1 VSGIYLKSRFT
12 HLLFGDGFFFEMNK
26 YFDIELNNETPASV
40 FMKLRELEP
49 VFLLESIERGVDQSR
64 YSFLGMG
71 SSQSIQV
78 RSGNFFLNGEKVSK
92 PKSQT
97 EMMDLFRKTLSEVP
111 DLKPSIEAVPFS
123 GGIVGFSSFEMI
135 RYFEDLPVPKGKEGI
150 LSPPDC
156 SYIAPTSL
164 LIFDHEENKMALLH
178 SGNEGERSNLRAEIL
193 AMLKK
198 EVNPNLKQKAYT
210 EPEANIDKEIFY
222 DAVEQAKHHIYEGDI
237 FQIVLSIAFSGSYDL
252 DPFDVYRA
260 MRLINP
266 SPYMF
271 YCETDGFK
279 IAGSSPEALVRLS
292 DDKASL
298 RPIAGTRPRGKDD
311 HEDRAHKESLLA
323 DEKEIAEHIML
334 VDLARNDLGRVAS
347 HGSIEVSPYQSIE
360 YYSHVMHIVSGVQGK
375 LEVSHDA
382 FDLFA
387 AAFPAG
393 TLVGAPKVRAM
404 ELIDDI
410 EPQLRGVYGGTVG
423 YFSKNGDMDQ
433 AIAIRTIVF
442 SDEKYCFQAGAGIVA
457 DSLPENEY
465 KEVLAKSEIL
475 RTALRMVKEGEL

>member
-1 VSGIYLKSRFT
+1 M
-12 HLLFGDGFFFEMNK
+12 GFFLVIGFFEMNK
-26 YFDIELNNETPASV
+26 YFDIELNSETPATV
-40 FMKLRELEP
+40 FMKLRQLTP
-49 VFLLESIERGVDQSR
+49 TFLLESIERGVDQSR
-64 YSFLGMG
+64 YSFLGIG

-78 RSGNFFLNGEKVSK
+78 RSGTFFLNGDEIST
-92 PKSQT
+92 PNSQE
-97 EMMDLFRKTLSEVP
+97 EMMNLFRKTLSKLP
-111 DLKPSIEAVPFS
+111 DLKPAIDTVPFS
-123 GGIVGFSSFEMI
+123 GGIVGFSSFDMV
-135 RYFEDLPVPKGKEGI
+135 RYFEHLPIAKNKKGI
-150 LSPPDC
+150 LAPPDS
-156 SYIAPTSL
+156 SYISPTSL
-164 LIFDHEENKMALLH
+164 LIFDHKRNKMALVH
-178 SGNEGERSNLRAEIL
+178 SGNEDERVQLRTEIL
-193 AMLKK
+193 AMLNIDI
-198 EVNPNLKQKAYT
+198 EPNLEKIIYS
-210 EPEANIDKEIFY
+210 EPEANMDKKTFY
-222 DAVEQAKHHIYEGDI
+222 EAVDKAKHHIYEGDI

-271 YCETDGFK
+271 YCESDGFK
-279 IAGSSPEALVRLS
+279 IAGSSPEALVRLNS
-292 DDKASL
+292 DKASL
-298 RPIAGTRPRGKDD
+298 RPIAGTRPRGSNTE
-311 HEDRAHKESLLA
+311 EDKSHKESLLA

-334 VDLARNDLGRVAS
+334 VDLARNDLGRVAK

-375 LEVSHDA
+375 LDEKYDA

-404 ELIDDI
+404 ELIDHI
-410 EPQLRGVYGGTVG
+410 EPNLRGVYGGTVG
-423 YFSKNGDMDQ
+423 YFAKNGDMDQ

-457 DSLPENEY
+457 DSMPENEY

-475 RTALRMVKEGEL
+475 RTALKMVKEGEL

>member
-1 VSGIYLKSRFT
+1 
-12 HLLFGDGFFFEMNK
+12 MNK
-26 YFDIELNNETPASV
+26 YFDIELNDETPASV
-40 FMKLRELEP
+40 FMKLRDISP
-49 VFLLESIERGVDQSR
+49 TFLLESIERGVDQSR
-64 YSFLGMG
+64 YSFLGIG
-71 SSQSIQV
+71 ASQSIQV
-78 RSGNFFLNGEKVSK
+78 RDGTYILNGEEVSK
-92 PKSQT
+92 PGT
-97 EMMDLFRKTLSEVP
+97 HNEMMNLFRKTLREIP
-111 DLKPSIEAVPFS
+111 DLKPSIDDIPFS
-123 GGIVGFSSFEMI
+123 GGMVGFSSFDMI
-135 RYFEDLPVPKGKEGI
+135 RHFEKLPVPKGKQGI
-150 LSPPDC
+150 LNPPDC

-178 SGNEGERSNLRAEIL
+178 SGNDQERINLRDEIL
-193 AMLKK
+193 KMLSKEISQSQKK
-198 EVNPNLKQKAYT
+198 KIYS
-210 EPEANIDKEIFY
+210 EPIANINKEIFY
-222 DAVEQAKHHIYEGDI
+222 DAVEKAKHHIFEGDI

-271 YCETDGFK
+271 YCESDGLK
-279 IAGSSPEALVRLS
+279 IAGSSPEALVRLGGN
-292 DDKASL
+292 KASL
-298 RPIAGTRPRGKDD
+298 RPIAGTRPRGKDSE
-311 HEDRAHKESLLA
+311 EDQSHKESLLD

-334 VDLARNDLGRVAS
+334 VDLARNDLGRVAK
-347 HGSIEVSPYQSIE
+347 HGSIEVKPYQSIE
-360 YYSHVMHIVSGVQGK
+360 YYSHVMHIVSGVQGS
-375 LEVSHDA
+375 LEEEKDA

-404 ELIDDI
+404 ELIDEI
-410 EPQLRGVYGGTVG
+410 EPQLRGIYGGTVG

-465 KEVLAKSEIL
+465 KEVLAKSQIL
-475 RTALRMVKEGEL
+475 RTALKMVKEGEL

>member
-1 VSGIYLKSRFT
+1 M
-12 HLLFGDGFFFEMNK
+12 GFFLAIGFFEMNK
-26 YFDIELNNETPASV
+26 YFDIELNSETPATV
-40 FMKLRELEP
+40 FMKLRQLTP
-49 VFLLESIERGVDQSR
+49 TFLLESIERGVDQSR
-64 YSFLGMG
+64 YSFLGIG

-78 RSGNFFLNGEKVSK
+78 RSGTFFLNGDEIST
-92 PKSQT
+92 PNSQE
-97 EMMDLFRKTLSEVP
+97 EMMNLFRKTLSKLP
-111 DLKPSIEAVPFS
+111 DLKPAIDTVPFS
-123 GGIVGFSSFEMI
+123 GGIVGFSSFDMV
-135 RYFEDLPVPKGKEGI
+135 RYFEHLPIAKNKKGI
-150 LSPPDC
+150 LAPPDS
-156 SYIAPTSL
+156 SYISPTSL
-164 LIFDHEENKMALLH
+164 LIFDHKRNKMALVH
-178 SGNEGERSNLRAEIL
+178 SGNEDERVQLRTEIL
-193 AMLKK
+193 AMLNIDI
-198 EVNPNLKQKAYT
+198 EPNLEKIIYS
-210 EPEANIDKEIFY
+210 EPEANIDKKTFY
-222 DAVEQAKHHIYEGDI
+222 EAVDKAKHHIYEGDI

-271 YCETDGFK
+271 YCESDGFK
-279 IAGSSPEALVRLS
+279 IAGSSPEALVRLNS
-292 DDKASL
+292 DKASL
-298 RPIAGTRPRGKDD
+298 RPIAGTRPRGSNTE
-311 HEDRAHKESLLA
+311 EDKSHKESLLA

-334 VDLARNDLGRVAS
+334 VDLARNDLGRVAK

-375 LEVSHDA
+375 LDEKYDA

-404 ELIDDI
+404 ELIDHI
-410 EPQLRGVYGGTVG
+410 EPNLRGVYGGTVG
-423 YFSKNGDMDQ
+423 YFAKNGDMDQ

-457 DSLPENEY
+457 DSMPENEY

-475 RTALRMVKEGEL
+475 RTALKMVKEGEL

>member
-1 VSGIYLKSRFT
+1 M
-12 HLLFGDGFFFEMNK
+12 GFFLVIGFFEMNK
-26 YFDIELNNETPASV
+26 YFDIELNSETPATV
-40 FMKLRELEP
+40 FMKLRQLTP
-49 VFLLESIERGVDQSR
+49 TFLLESIERGVDQSR
-64 YSFLGMG
+64 YSFLGIG

-78 RSGNFFLNGEKVSK
+78 RSGTFFLNGDEIST
-92 PKSQT
+92 PSSQE
-97 EMMDLFRKTLSEVP
+97 EMMNLFRKTLSNLP
-111 DLKPSIEAVPFS
+111 DLKPAIDTVPFS
-123 GGIVGFSSFEMI
+123 GGIVGFSSFDMV
-135 RYFEDLPVPKGKEGI
+135 RYFEHLPIAKNKKGI
-150 LSPPDC
+150 LAPPDS
-156 SYIAPTSL
+156 SYISPTSL
-164 LIFDHEENKMALLH
+164 LIFDHKRNKMALIH
-178 SGNEGERSNLRAEIL
+178 SGNEDERVQLRTEIL
-193 AMLKK
+193 AMLNIDI
-198 EVNPNLKQKAYT
+198 EPNLEKTIYS
-210 EPEANIDKEIFY
+210 EPEANIDKKTFY
-222 DAVEQAKHHIYEGDI
+222 EAVDKAKHHIYEGDI

-271 YCETDGFK
+271 YCESDGFK
-279 IAGSSPEALVRLS
+279 IAGSSPEALVRLNS
-292 DDKASL
+292 DKASL
-298 RPIAGTRPRGKDD
+298 RPIAGTRPRGSNTE
-311 HEDRAHKESLLA
+311 EDKSHKESLLA

-334 VDLARNDLGRVAS
+334 VDLARNDLGRVAK

-375 LEVSHDA
+375 LDEKYDA

-404 ELIDDI
+404 ELIDHI
-410 EPQLRGVYGGTVG
+410 EPNLRGVYGGTVG
-423 YFSKNGDMDQ
+423 YFAKNGDMDQ

-457 DSLPENEY
+457 DSMPENEY

-475 RTALRMVKEGEL
+475 RTALKMVKEGEL

>member
-1 VSGIYLKSRFT
+1 
-12 HLLFGDGFFFEMNK
+12 MNK
-26 YFDIELNNETPASV
+26 YFDIELNDETPASV
-40 FMKLRELEP
+40 FMKLRDISP
-49 VFLLESIERGVDQSR
+49 TFLLESIERGVDQSR
-64 YSFLGMG
+64 HSFLGIG
-71 SSQSIQV
+71 ASQSIQV
-78 RSGNFFLNGEKVSK
+78 REGTYILNGEEISK
-92 PKSQT
+92 PSSHN
-97 EMMDLFRKTLSEVP
+97 EMMNLFRKTLKEIP
-111 DLKPSIEAVPFS
+111 DLKPSIDDVPFS
-123 GGIVGFSSFEMI
+123 GGMVGFSSFDMI
-135 RYFEDLPVPKGKEGI
+135 RHFEKLPVPKGKQGI

-178 SGNEGERSNLRAEIL
+178 SGNDQERINLRDEIL
-193 AMLKK
+193 KMLSKEISQSQKK
-198 EVNPNLKQKAYT
+198 KIYS
-210 EPEANIDKEIFY
+210 EPIANINKEIFY
-222 DAVEQAKHHIYEGDI
+222 DAVEKAKHHIFEGDI

-271 YCETDGFK
+271 YCESDGLK
-279 IAGSSPEALVRLS
+279 IAGSSPEALVRLGGN
-292 DDKASL
+292 KASL
-298 RPIAGTRPRGKDD
+298 RPIAGTRPRGKDSE
-311 HEDRAHKESLLA
+311 EDQSHKESLLD

-334 VDLARNDLGRVAS
+334 VDLARNDLGRVAK
-347 HGSIEVSPYQSIE
+347 HGSIEVKPYQSIE
-360 YYSHVMHIVSGVQGK
+360 YYSHVMHIVSGVQGS
-375 LEVSHDA
+375 LEEEKDA

-404 ELIDDI
+404 ELIDEI
-410 EPQLRGVYGGTVG
+410 EPQLRGIYGGTVG

-465 KEVLAKSEIL
+465 KEVLAKSQIL
-475 RTALRMVKEGEL
+475 RTALKMVKEGEL

>member
-1 VSGIYLKSRFT
+1 M
-12 HLLFGDGFFFEMNK
+12 GFFLVIGFFEMNK
-26 YFDIELNNETPASV
+26 YFDIELNSETPATV
-40 FMKLRELEP
+40 FMKLRQLTP
-49 VFLLESIERGVDQSR
+49 TFLLESIERGVDQSR
-64 YSFLGMG
+64 YSFLGIG

-78 RSGNFFLNGEKVSK
+78 RSGKFFLNGDEIST
-92 PKSQT
+92 PNSQE
-97 EMMDLFRKTLSEVP
+97 EMMNLFRKTLSKLP
-111 DLKPSIEAVPFS
+111 DLKPAIDKVPFS
-123 GGIVGFSSFEMI
+123 GGIVGFSSFDMV
-135 RYFEDLPVPKGKEGI
+135 RYFEHLPIAKNKKGI
-150 LSPPDC
+150 LAPPDS
-156 SYIAPTSL
+156 SYISPTSL
-164 LIFDHEENKMALLH
+164 LIFDHKRNKMALVH
-178 SGNEGERSNLRAEIL
+178 SGNEDERVQLRTEIL
-193 AMLKK
+193 AMLNIDI
-198 EVNPNLKQKAYT
+198 EPNLEKTIYS
-210 EPEANIDKEIFY
+210 EPEANIDKKTFY
-222 DAVEQAKHHIYEGDI
+222 EAVDKAKHHIYEGDI

-271 YCETDGFK
+271 YCESDGFK
-279 IAGSSPEALVRLS
+279 IAGSSPEALVRLNS
-292 DDKASL
+292 DKASL
-298 RPIAGTRPRGKDD
+298 RPIAGTRPRGSNTE
-311 HEDRAHKESLLA
+311 EDKSHKESLLA

-334 VDLARNDLGRVAS
+334 VDLARNDLGRVAK

-375 LEVSHDA
+375 LDEKYDA

-404 ELIDDI
+404 ELIDHI
-410 EPQLRGVYGGTVG
+410 EPNLRGVYGGTVG
-423 YFSKNGDMDQ
+423 YFAKNGDMDQ

-457 DSLPENEY
+457 DSMPENEY

-475 RTALRMVKEGEL
+475 RTALKMVKEGEL

>member
-1 VSGIYLKSRFT
+1 M
-12 HLLFGDGFFFEMNK
+12 GFFLVIGFFEMNK
-26 YFDIELNNETPASV
+26 YFDIELNSETPATV
-40 FMKLRELEP
+40 FMKLRQLTP
-49 VFLLESIERGVDQSR
+49 TFLLESIERGVDQSR
-64 YSFLGMG
+64 YSFLGIG

-78 RSGNFFLNGEKVSK
+78 RSGTFFLNGDEIST
-92 PKSQT
+92 PNSQ
-97 EMMDLFRKTLSEVP
+97 EDRMNLFRKTLSKLP
-111 DLKPSIEAVPFS
+111 DLKPAIDTVPFS
-123 GGIVGFSSFEMI
+123 GGIVGFSSFDMV
-135 RYFEDLPVPKGKEGI
+135 RYFEHLPIAKNKKGI
-150 LSPPDC
+150 LAPPDS
-156 SYIAPTSL
+156 SYISPTSL
-164 LIFDHEENKMALLH
+164 LIFDHKRNKMALVH
-178 SGNEGERSNLRAEIL
+178 SGNEDERVQLRTEIL
-193 AMLKK
+193 AMLNIDI
-198 EVNPNLKQKAYT
+198 EPNLEKTIYS
-210 EPEANIDKEIFY
+210 EPEASIDKKTFY
-222 DAVEQAKHHIYEGDI
+222 EAVDKAKHHIYEGDI

-271 YCETDGFK
+271 YCESDGFK
-279 IAGSSPEALVRLS
+279 IAGSSPEALVRLNS
-292 DDKASL
+292 DKASL
-298 RPIAGTRPRGKDD
+298 RPIAGTRPRGSNTE
-311 HEDRAHKESLLA
+311 EDKSHKESLLA

-334 VDLARNDLGRVAS
+334 VDLARNDLGRVAK

-375 LEVSHDA
+375 LDEKYDA

-404 ELIDDI
+404 ELIDHI
-410 EPQLRGVYGGTVG
+410 EPNLRGVYGGTVG
-423 YFSKNGDMDQ
+423 YFAKNGDMDQ

-457 DSLPENEY
+457 DSMPENEY

-475 RTALRMVKEGEL
+475 RTALKMVKEGEL

>member
-1 VSGIYLKSRFT
+1 M
-12 HLLFGDGFFFEMNK
+12 GFFLVIGFFEMNK
-26 YFDIELNNETPASV
+26 YFDIELNTETPATV
-40 FMKLRELEP
+40 FMKLRQLTP
-49 VFLLESIERGVDQSR
+49 TFLLESIERGVDQSR
-64 YSFLGMG
+64 YSFLGIG

-78 RSGNFFLNGEKVSK
+78 RSGTFFLNGDEIST
-92 PKSQT
+92 PNSQE
-97 EMMDLFRKTLSEVP
+97 EMMNLFRKTLSKLP
-111 DLKPSIEAVPFS
+111 DLKPAIDTVPFS
-123 GGIVGFSSFEMI
+123 GGIVGFSSFDMV
-135 RYFEDLPVPKGKEGI
+135 RYFEHLPIAKNKKGI
-150 LSPPDC
+150 LAPPDS
-156 SYIAPTSL
+156 SYISPTSL
-164 LIFDHEENKMALLH
+164 LIFDHKRNKMALVH
-178 SGNEGERSNLRAEIL
+178 SGNEDERVQLRTEIL
-193 AMLKK
+193 AMLNIDI
-198 EVNPNLKQKAYT
+198 EPNLEKTIYS
-210 EPEANIDKEIFY
+210 EPEANIDKKTFY
-222 DAVEQAKHHIYEGDI
+222 EAVDKAKHHIYEGDI

-271 YCETDGFK
+271 YCESDGFK
-279 IAGSSPEALVRLS
+279 IAGSSPEALVRLNS
-292 DDKASL
+292 DKASL
-298 RPIAGTRPRGKDD
+298 RPIAGTRPRGSNPE
-311 HEDRAHKESLLA
+311 EDKSHKESLLA

-334 VDLARNDLGRVAS
+334 VDLARNDLGRVAK

-375 LEVSHDA
+375 LDEKYDA

-404 ELIDDI
+404 ELIDHI
-410 EPQLRGVYGGTVG
+410 EPNLRGVYGGTVG
-423 YFSKNGDMDQ
+423 YFAKNGDMDQ

-457 DSLPENEY
+457 DSMPENEY

-475 RTALRMVKEGEL
+475 RTALKMVKEGKL

>member
-1 VSGIYLKSRFT
+1 M
-12 HLLFGDGFFFEMNK
+12 GFFLVIGFFEMNK
-26 YFDIELNNETPASV
+26 YFDIELNSETPATV
-40 FMKLRELEP
+40 FMKLRQLTP
-49 VFLLESIERGVDQSR
+49 TFLLESIERGVDQSR
-64 YSFLGMG
+64 YSFLGIG

-78 RSGNFFLNGEKVSK
+78 RSGTFFLNGDEIST
-92 PKSQT
+92 PNSQE
-97 EMMDLFRKTLSEVP
+97 EMMNLFRKTLSKLP
-111 DLKPSIEAVPFS
+111 DLKPAIDTVPFS
-123 GGIVGFSSFEMI
+123 GGIVGFSSFDMV
-135 RYFEDLPVPKGKEGI
+135 RYFEHLPIAKNKKGI
-150 LSPPDC
+150 LAPPDS
-156 SYIAPTSL
+156 SYISPTSL
-164 LIFDHEENKMALLH
+164 LIFDHERNKMALVH
-178 SGNEGERSNLRAEIL
+178 SGNEDERVQLRTEIL
-193 AMLKK
+193 AMLNIDI
-198 EVNPNLKQKAYT
+198 EPNLEKIIYS
-210 EPEANIDKEIFY
+210 EPEANIDKKTFY
-222 DAVEQAKHHIYEGDI
+222 EAVDKAKHHIYEGDI

-271 YCETDGFK
+271 YCESDGFK
-279 IAGSSPEALVRLS
+279 IAGSSPEALVRLNS
-292 DDKASL
+292 DKASL
-298 RPIAGTRPRGKDD
+298 RPIAGTRPRGSNTE
-311 HEDRAHKESLLA
+311 EDKSHKESLLA

-334 VDLARNDLGRVAS
+334 VDLARNDLGRVAK

-375 LEVSHDA
+375 LDEKYDA

-404 ELIDDI
+404 ELIDHI
-410 EPQLRGVYGGTVG
+410 EPNLRGVYGGTVG
-423 YFSKNGDMDQ
+423 YFAKNGDMDQ

-457 DSLPENEY
+457 DSMPENEY

-475 RTALRMVKEGEL
+475 RTALKMVKEGEL

>member
-1 VSGIYLKSRFT
+1 M
-12 HLLFGDGFFFEMNK
+12 GFFLVIGFFEMNK
-26 YFDIELNNETPASV
+26 YFDIELNSETPATV
-40 FMKLRELEP
+40 FMKLRQLTP
-49 VFLLESIERGVDQSR
+49 TFLLESIERGVDQSR
-64 YSFLGMG
+64 YSFLGIG

-78 RSGNFFLNGEKVSK
+78 RSGTFFLNGDEIST
-92 PKSQT
+92 PNSQE
-97 EMMDLFRKTLSEVP
+97 EMMNLFRKTLSKLP
-111 DLKPSIEAVPFS
+111 DLKPAIDTVPFS
-123 GGIVGFSSFEMI
+123 GGIVGFSSFDMV
-135 RYFEDLPVPKGKEGI
+135 RYFEHLPIDKNKKGI
-150 LSPPDC
+150 LAPPDS
-156 SYIAPTSL
+156 SYISPTSL
-164 LIFDHEENKMALLH
+164 LIFDHKRNKMALVH
-178 SGNEGERSNLRAEIL
+178 SGNEDERVQLRTEIL
-193 AMLKK
+193 AMLNIDI
-198 EVNPNLKQKAYT
+198 EPNLEKIIYS
-210 EPEANIDKEIFY
+210 EPEANIDKKTFY
-222 DAVEQAKHHIYEGDI
+222 EAVDKAKHHIYEGDI

-271 YCETDGFK
+271 YCESDGFK
-279 IAGSSPEALVRLS
+279 IAGSSPEALVRLNS
-292 DDKASL
+292 DKASL
-298 RPIAGTRPRGKDD
+298 RPIAGTRPRGSNTE
-311 HEDRAHKESLLA
+311 EDKSHKESLLA

-334 VDLARNDLGRVAS
+334 VDLARNDLGRVAK

-375 LEVSHDA
+375 LDEKYDA

-404 ELIDDI
+404 ELIDHI
-410 EPQLRGVYGGTVG
+410 EPNLRGVYGGTVG
-423 YFSKNGDMDQ
+423 YFAKNGDMDQ

-457 DSLPENEY
+457 DSMPENEY

-475 RTALRMVKEGEL
+475 RTALKMVKEGEL

>member
-1 VSGIYLKSRFT
+1 MM
-12 HLLFGDGFFFEMNK
+12 GFFLVIGFFEMNK
-26 YFDIELNNETPASV
+26 YFDIELNSETPATV
-40 FMKLRELEP
+40 FMKLRQLTP
-49 VFLLESIERGVDQSR
+49 TFLLESIERGVDQSR
-64 YSFLGMG
+64 YSFLGIG

-78 RSGNFFLNGEKVSK
+78 RSGTFFLNGDEIST
-92 PKSQT
+92 PNSQE
-97 EMMDLFRKTLSEVP
+97 EMMNLFRKTLSKLP
-111 DLKPSIEAVPFS
+111 DLKPAIDTVPFS
-123 GGIVGFSSFEMI
+123 GGIVGFSSFDMV
-135 RYFEDLPVPKGKEGI
+135 RYFEHLPIAKNKKGI
-150 LSPPDC
+150 LAPPDS
-156 SYIAPTSL
+156 SYISPTSL
-164 LIFDHEENKMALLH
+164 LIFDHKRNKMALVH
-178 SGNEGERSNLRAEIL
+178 SGNEDERVQLRTEIL
-193 AMLKK
+193 AMLNIDI
-198 EVNPNLKQKAYT
+198 EPNLEKTIYS
-210 EPEANIDKEIFY
+210 EPEANIDKKTFY
-222 DAVEQAKHHIYEGDI
+222 EAVDKAKHHIYEGDI

-271 YCETDGFK
+271 YCESDGFK
-279 IAGSSPEALVRLS
+279 IAGSSPEALVRLNS
-292 DDKASL
+292 DKASL
-298 RPIAGTRPRGKDD
+298 RPIAGTRPRGSNTE
-311 HEDRAHKESLLA
+311 EDKSHKESLLA

-334 VDLARNDLGRVAS
+334 VDLARNDLGRVAK

-375 LEVSHDA
+375 LDEKYDA

-404 ELIDDI
+404 ELIDHI
-410 EPQLRGVYGGTVG
+410 EPNLRGVYGGTVG
-423 YFSKNGDMDQ
+423 YFAKNGDMDQ

-457 DSLPENEY
+457 DSMPENEY

-475 RTALRMVKEGEL
+475 RTALKMVKEGEL

>member
-1 VSGIYLKSRFT
+1 M
-12 HLLFGDGFFFEMNK
+12 GFFLVIGFFEMNK
-26 YFDIELNNETPASV
+26 YFDIELNSETPATV
-40 FMKLRELEP
+40 FMKLRQLTP
-49 VFLLESIERGVDQSR
+49 TFLLESIERGVDQSR
-64 YSFLGMG
+64 YSFLGIG

-78 RSGNFFLNGEKVSK
+78 RSGTFFLNGDEIST
-92 PKSQT
+92 PNSQE
-97 EMMDLFRKTLSEVP
+97 EMMNLFRKTLSKLP
-111 DLKPSIEAVPFS
+111 DLKPAIDTVPFS
-123 GGIVGFSSFEMI
+123 GGIVGFSSFDMV
-135 RYFEDLPVPKGKEGI
+135 RYFEHLPIAKNKKGI
-150 LSPPDC
+150 LAPPDS
-156 SYIAPTSL
+156 SYISPTSL
-164 LIFDHEENKMALLH
+164 LIFDHKRNKMALIH
-178 SGNEGERSNLRAEIL
+178 SGNEDERVQLRTEIL
-193 AMLKK
+193 AMLNIDI
-198 EVNPNLKQKAYT
+198 EPNLEKIIYS
-210 EPEANIDKEIFY
+210 EPEANIDKKTFY
-222 DAVEQAKHHIYEGDI
+222 EAVDKAKHHIYEGDI

-271 YCETDGFK
+271 YCESDGFK
-279 IAGSSPEALVRLS
+279 IAGSSPEALVRLNS
-292 DDKASL
+292 DKASL
-298 RPIAGTRPRGKDD
+298 RPIAGTRPRGSNTE
-311 HEDRAHKESLLA
+311 EDKSHKESLLA

-334 VDLARNDLGRVAS
+334 VDLARNDLGRVAK

-375 LEVSHDA
+375 LDEKYDA

-404 ELIDDI
+404 ELIDHI
-410 EPQLRGVYGGTVG
+410 EPNLRGVYGGTVG
-423 YFSKNGDMDQ
+423 YFAKNGDMDQ

-457 DSLPENEY
+457 DSMPENEY

-475 RTALRMVKEGEL
+475 RTALKMVKEGEL

>member
-1 VSGIYLKSRFT
+1 M
-12 HLLFGDGFFFEMNK
+12 GFFLVIGFFEMNK
-26 YFDIELNNETPASV
+26 YFDIELNSETPATV
-40 FMKLRELEP
+40 FMKLRQLTP
-49 VFLLESIERGVDQSR
+49 TFLLESIERGVDQSR
-64 YSFLGMG
+64 YSFLGIG

-78 RSGNFFLNGEKVSK
+78 RSGTFFLNGDEIST
-92 PKSQT
+92 PNSQE
-97 EMMDLFRKTLSEVP
+97 EMMNLLRKTLSELP
-111 DLKPSIEAVPFS
+111 DLKPAIDKVPFS
-123 GGIVGFSSFEMI
+123 GGIVGFSSFDMV
-135 RYFEDLPVPKGKEGI
+135 RYFEHLPIAKNKKGI
-150 LSPPDC
+150 LAPPDS
-156 SYIAPTSL
+156 SYISPTSL
-164 LIFDHEENKMALLH
+164 LIFDHKRNKMALVH
-178 SGNEGERSNLRAEIL
+178 SGNEDERVQLRTEIL
-193 AMLKK
+193 AMLNIDI
-198 EVNPNLKQKAYT
+198 EPNLEKTIYS
-210 EPEANIDKEIFY
+210 EPEANIDKKTFY
-222 DAVEQAKHHIYEGDI
+222 EAVDKAKHHIYEGDI

-271 YCETDGFK
+271 YCESDGFK
-279 IAGSSPEALVRLS
+279 IAGSSPEALVRLNS
-292 DDKASL
+292 DKASL
-298 RPIAGTRPRGKDD
+298 RPIAGTRPRGSNTE
-311 HEDRAHKESLLA
+311 EDKSHKESLLA

-334 VDLARNDLGRVAS
+334 VDLARNDLGRVAK

-375 LEVSHDA
+375 LDEKYDA

-404 ELIDDI
+404 ELIDHI
-410 EPQLRGVYGGTVG
+410 EPNLRGVYGGTVG
-423 YFSKNGDMDQ
+423 YFAKNGDMDQ

-457 DSLPENEY
+457 DSMPENEY

-475 RTALRMVKEGEL
+475 RTALKMVKEGEL

>member
-1 VSGIYLKSRFT
+1 M
-12 HLLFGDGFFFEMNK
+12 GFFLVIGFFEMNK
-26 YFDIELNNETPASV
+26 YFDIELNSETPATV
-40 FMKLRELEP
+40 FMKLRQLTP
-49 VFLLESIERGVDQSR
+49 TFLLESIERGVDQSR
-64 YSFLGMG
+64 YSFLGIG

-78 RSGNFFLNGEKVSK
+78 RSGTFFLNGDEIST
-92 PKSQT
+92 PNSQE
-97 EMMDLFRKTLSEVP
+97 EMMNLFRKTLSKLP
-111 DLKPSIEAVPFS
+111 DLKPAIDTVPFS
-123 GGIVGFSSFEMI
+123 GGIVGFSSFDMV
-135 RYFEDLPVPKGKEGI
+135 RYFEHLPIAKNKKGI
-150 LSPPDC
+150 LAPPDS
-156 SYIAPTSL
+156 SYISPTSL
-164 LIFDHEENKMALLH
+164 LIFDHKRNKMALIH
-178 SGNEGERSNLRAEIL
+178 SGNEDERVQLRTEIL
-193 AMLKK
+193 AMLNIDI
-198 EVNPNLKQKAYT
+198 EPNLEKTIYSK
-210 EPEANIDKEIFY
+210 PEANIDKKTFY
-222 DAVEQAKHHIYEGDI
+222 EAVDKAKHHIYEGDI

-271 YCETDGFK
+271 YCESDGFK
-279 IAGSSPEALVRLS
+279 IAGSSPEALVRLNS
-292 DDKASL
+292 DKASL
-298 RPIAGTRPRGKDD
+298 RPIAGTRPRGSNTE
-311 HEDRAHKESLLA
+311 EDKSHKESLLA

-334 VDLARNDLGRVAS
+334 VDLARNDLGRVAK

-375 LEVSHDA
+375 LDEKYDA

-404 ELIDDI
+404 ELIDHI
-410 EPQLRGVYGGTVG
+410 EPNLRGVYGGTVG
-423 YFSKNGDMDQ
+423 YFAKNGDMDQ

-457 DSLPENEY
+457 DSMPENEY

-475 RTALRMVKEGEL
+475 RTALKMVKEGEL

>member
-1 VSGIYLKSRFT
+1 M
-12 HLLFGDGFFFEMNK
+12 GFFLVIGFFEMNK
-26 YFDIELNNETPASV
+26 YFDIELNSETPATV
-40 FMKLRELEP
+40 FMKLRQLTP
-49 VFLLESIERGVDQSR
+49 TFLLESIERGVDQSR
-64 YSFLGMG
+64 YSFLGIG

-78 RSGNFFLNGEKVSK
+78 RSGTFFLNGDEIST
-92 PKSQT
+92 PNSQE
-97 EMMDLFRKTLSEVP
+97 EMMNLFRKTLSKLP
-111 DLKPSIEAVPFS
+111 DLKPAIDTVPFS
-123 GGIVGFSSFEMI
+123 GGIVGFSSFDMV
-135 RYFEDLPVPKGKEGI
+135 RYFEHLPIAKNKKGI
-150 LSPPDC
+150 LAPPDS
-156 SYIAPTSL
+156 SYISPTSL
-164 LIFDHEENKMALLH
+164 LIFDHKRNKMALIH
-178 SGNEGERSNLRAEIL
+178 SGNEDERVQLRTEIL
-193 AMLKK
+193 AMLNIDI
-198 EVNPNLKQKAYT
+198 EPNLEKTIYS
-210 EPEANIDKEIFY
+210 EPEANIDKKTFY
-222 DAVEQAKHHIYEGDI
+222 EAVDKAKHHIYEGDI

-271 YCETDGFK
+271 YCESDGFK
-279 IAGSSPEALVRLS
+279 IAGSSPEALVRLNS
-292 DDKASL
+292 DKASL
-298 RPIAGTRPRGKDD
+298 RPIAGTRPRGSNTE
-311 HEDRAHKESLLA
+311 EDKSHKESLLA

-334 VDLARNDLGRVAS
+334 VDLARNDLGRVAK

-375 LEVSHDA
+375 LDEKYDA

-404 ELIDDI
+404 ELIDHI
-410 EPQLRGVYGGTVG
+410 EPNLRGVYGGTVG
-423 YFSKNGDMDQ
+423 YFDKNGDMDQ

-457 DSLPENEY
+457 DSLPDNEY

-475 RTALRMVKEGEL
+475 RTALKMVKEGEL

>member
-1 VSGIYLKSRFT
+1 M
-12 HLLFGDGFFFEMNK
+12 GFFLVIGFFEMNK
-26 YFDIELNNETPASV
+26 YFDIELNSETPATV
-40 FMKLRELEP
+40 FMKLRQLTP
-49 VFLLESIERGVDQSR
+49 TFLLESIERGVDQSR
-64 YSFLGMG
+64 YSFLGIG

-78 RSGNFFLNGEKVSK
+78 RSGTFFLNGDEIST
-92 PKSQT
+92 PNSQE
-97 EMMDLFRKTLSEVP
+97 EMMNLFRKTLSGLP
-111 DLKPSIEAVPFS
+111 DLKPAIDTVPFS
-123 GGIVGFSSFEMI
+123 GGIVGFSSFDMV
-135 RYFEDLPVPKGKEGI
+135 RYFEHLPIAKNKKGI
-150 LSPPDC
+150 LAPPDS
-156 SYIAPTSL
+156 SYISPTSL
-164 LIFDHEENKMALLH
+164 LIFDHKRNKMALVH
-178 SGNEGERSNLRAEIL
+178 SGNEDERVQLRTEIL
-193 AMLKK
+193 AMLNIDI
-198 EVNPNLKQKAYT
+198 EPNLEKTIYS
-210 EPEANIDKEIFY
+210 EPEANIDKKTFY
-222 DAVEQAKHHIYEGDI
+222 EAVDKAKHHIYEGDI

-271 YCETDGFK
+271 YCESDGFK
-279 IAGSSPEALVRLS
+279 IAGSSPEALVRLNS
-292 DDKASL
+292 DKASL
-298 RPIAGTRPRGKDD
+298 RPIAGTRPRGSNTE
-311 HEDRAHKESLLA
+311 EDKSHKESLLA

-334 VDLARNDLGRVAS
+334 VDLARNDLGRVAK

-375 LEVSHDA
+375 LDEKYDA

-404 ELIDDI
+404 ELIDHI
-410 EPQLRGVYGGTVG
+410 EPNLRGVYGGTVG
-423 YFSKNGDMDQ
+423 YFAKNGDMDQ

-457 DSLPENEY
+457 DSMPENEY

-475 RTALRMVKEGEL
+475 RTALKMVKEGEL

>member
-1 VSGIYLKSRFT
+1 M
-12 HLLFGDGFFFEMNK
+12 GFFLVIGFFEMNK
-26 YFDIELNNETPASV
+26 YFDIELNSETPATV
-40 FMKLRELEP
+40 FMKLRQLTP
-49 VFLLESIERGVDQSR
+49 TFLLESIERGVDQSR
-64 YSFLGMG
+64 YSFLGIG

-78 RSGNFFLNGEKVSK
+78 RSGTFFLNGDEIST
-92 PKSQT
+92 PNSQE
-97 EMMDLFRKTLSEVP
+97 EMMNLFRKTLSKLP
-111 DLKPSIEAVPFS
+111 DLKPAIDTVPFS
-123 GGIVGFSSFEMI
+123 GGIVGFSSFDMV
-135 RYFEDLPVPKGKEGI
+135 RYFEHLPIAKNKKGI
-150 LSPPDC
+150 LAPPDS
-156 SYIAPTSL
+156 SYISPTSL
-164 LIFDHEENKMALLH
+164 LIFDHKRNKMALVH
-178 SGNEGERSNLRAEIL
+178 SGNKDERVQLRTEIL
-193 AMLKK
+193 AMLNIDI
-198 EVNPNLKQKAYT
+198 EPNLEKTIYS
-210 EPEANIDKEIFY
+210 EPEANIDKKTFY
-222 DAVEQAKHHIYEGDI
+222 EAVDKAKHHIYEGDI

-271 YCETDGFK
+271 YCESDGFK
-279 IAGSSPEALVRLS
+279 IAGSSPEALVRLNS
-292 DDKASL
+292 DKASL
-298 RPIAGTRPRGKDD
+298 RPIAGTRPRGSNTE
-311 HEDRAHKESLLA
+311 EDKSHKESLLA

-334 VDLARNDLGRVAS
+334 VDLARNDLGRVAK

-375 LEVSHDA
+375 LDEKYDA

-404 ELIDDI
+404 ELIDHI
-410 EPQLRGVYGGTVG
+410 EPNLRGVYGGTVG
-423 YFSKNGDMDQ
+423 YFAKNGDMDQ

-457 DSLPENEY
+457 DSMPENEY

-475 RTALRMVKEGEL
+475 RTALKMVKEGEL

>member
-1 VSGIYLKSRFT
+1 M
-12 HLLFGDGFFFEMNK
+12 GFFLVIGFFEMNK
-26 YFDIELNNETPASV
+26 YFDIELNSETPATV
-40 FMKLRELEP
+40 FMKLRQLTP
-49 VFLLESIERGVDQSR
+49 TFLLESIERGVDQSR
-64 YSFLGMG
+64 YSFLGIG

-78 RSGNFFLNGEKVSK
+78 RSGTFFLNGDEIST
-92 PKSQT
+92 PNSQE
-97 EMMDLFRKTLSEVP
+97 EMMNLFRKTLSKLP
-111 DLKPSIEAVPFS
+111 DLKPAIDTVPFS
-123 GGIVGFSSFEMI
+123 GGIVGFSSFDMV
-135 RYFEDLPVPKGKEGI
+135 RYFEHLPIAKNKKGI
-150 LSPPDC
+150 LAPPDS
-156 SYIAPTSL
+156 SYISPTSL
-164 LIFDHEENKMALLH
+164 LIFDHKRNKMALVH
-178 SGNEGERSNLRAEIL
+178 SGNEDERVQLRTEIL
-193 AMLKK
+193 AMLNIDI
-198 EVNPNLKQKAYT
+198 EPNLEKTIYS
-210 EPEANIDKEIFY
+210 EPEANIDKKTFY
-222 DAVEQAKHHIYEGDI
+222 EAVDKAKHHIYEGDI

-271 YCETDGFK
+271 YCESDGFK
-279 IAGSSPEALVRLS
+279 IAGSSPEALVRLNS
-292 DDKASL
+292 DKASL
-298 RPIAGTRPRGKDD
+298 RPIAGTRPRGSNTE
-311 HEDRAHKESLLA
+311 EDKSHKESLLA

-334 VDLARNDLGRVAS
+334 VDLARNDLGRVAK

-375 LEVSHDA
+375 LDEKYDA

-404 ELIDDI
+404 ELIDHI
-410 EPQLRGVYGGTVG
+410 EPNLRGVYGGTVG
-423 YFSKNGDMDQ
+423 YFAKNGDMDQ

-457 DSLPENEY
+457 DSMPKNEY

-475 RTALRMVKEGEL
+475 RTALKMVKEGEL

>member
-1 VSGIYLKSRFT
+1 M
-12 HLLFGDGFFFEMNK
+12 GFFLVIGFFEMNK
-26 YFDIELNNETPASV
+26 YFDIELNSETPATV
-40 FMKLRELEP
+40 FMKLRQLTP
-49 VFLLESIERGVDQSR
+49 TFLLESIERGVDQSR
-64 YSFLGMG
+64 YSFLGIG

-78 RSGNFFLNGEKVSK
+78 RSGTFFLNGDEIST
-92 PKSQT
+92 PNSQE
-97 EMMDLFRKTLSEVP
+97 EMMNLFRKTLSKLP
-111 DLKPSIEAVPFS
+111 DLKPAIDTVPFS
-123 GGIVGFSSFEMI
+123 GGIVGFSSFDMV
-135 RYFEDLPVPKGKEGI
+135 RYFEHLPIAKNKKGI
-150 LSPPDC
+150 LAPPDS
-156 SYIAPTSL
+156 SYISPTSL
-164 LIFDHEENKMALLH
+164 LIFDHKRNRMALVH
-178 SGNEGERSNLRAEIL
+178 SGNEDERVQLRTEIL
-193 AMLKK
+193 AMLNIDI
-198 EVNPNLKQKAYT
+198 EPNLEKTIYS
-210 EPEANIDKEIFY
+210 EPEANIDKKTFY
-222 DAVEQAKHHIYEGDI
+222 EAVDKAKHHIYEGDI

-271 YCETDGFK
+271 YCESDGFK
-279 IAGSSPEALVRLS
+279 IAGSSPEALVRLNS
-292 DDKASL
+292 DKASL
-298 RPIAGTRPRGKDD
+298 RPIAGTRPRGSNTE
-311 HEDRAHKESLLA
+311 EDKSHKESLLA

-334 VDLARNDLGRVAS
+334 VDLARNDLGRVAK

-375 LEVSHDA
+375 LDEKYDA

-404 ELIDDI
+404 ELIDHI
-410 EPQLRGVYGGTVG
+410 EPNLRGVYGGTVG
-423 YFSKNGDMDQ
+423 YFAKNGDMDQ

-457 DSLPENEY
+457 DSMPENEY

-475 RTALRMVKEGEL
+475 RTALKMVKEGEL

>member
-1 VSGIYLKSRFT
+1 M
-12 HLLFGDGFFFEMNK
+12 GFFLVIGFFEMNK
-26 YFDIELNNETPASV
+26 YFDIELNSETPATV
-40 FMKLRELEP
+40 FMKLRKLMP
-49 VFLLESIERGVDQSR
+49 TLLLESIERGVDQSR
-64 YSFLGMG
+64 YSFLGIG

-78 RSGNFFLNGEKVSK
+78 RSGTFFLNGDEIST
-92 PKSQT
+92 PNSQE
-97 EMMDLFRKTLSEVP
+97 EMMNLFRKTLSKLP
-111 DLKPSIEAVPFS
+111 DLKPAIDTVPFS
-123 GGIVGFSSFEMI
+123 GGIVGFSSFDMV
-135 RYFEDLPVPKGKEGI
+135 RYFEYLPIAKNKKGI
-150 LSPPDC
+150 LAPPDS
-156 SYIAPTSL
+156 SYISPTSL
-164 LIFDHEENKMALLH
+164 LIFDHKRNKMALVH
-178 SGNEGERSNLRAEIL
+178 SGNEDERVQLRTEIL
-193 AMLKK
+193 AMLNIDI
-198 EVNPNLKQKAYT
+198 EPNLEKTIYS
-210 EPEANIDKEIFY
+210 EPEANIDKKTFY
-222 DAVEQAKHHIYEGDI
+222 EAVDKAKHHIYEGDI

-271 YCETDGFK
+271 YCESDGFK
-279 IAGSSPEALVRLS
+279 IAGSSPEALVRLNS
-292 DDKASL
+292 DKASL
-298 RPIAGTRPRGKDD
+298 RPIAGTRPRGTNTE
-311 HEDRAHKESLLA
+311 EDKSHKESLLA

-334 VDLARNDLGRVAS
+334 VDLARNDLGRVAK

-375 LEVSHDA
+375 LDEKYDA

-404 ELIDDI
+404 ELIDHI
-410 EPQLRGVYGGTVG
+410 EPNLRGVYGGTVG
-423 YFSKNGDMDQ
+423 YFAKNGDMDQ

-457 DSLPENEY
+457 DSMPENEY

-475 RTALRMVKEGEL
+475 RTALKMVKEGEL